1 MKRIYHVVFIFLAF
15 LSSGGLLSGQE
26 LTILHTNDMHSKLT
40 GFGPESEYSPLVTGN
55 DSTSGGFARLSALFK
70 QVREESPDRTLILDA
85 GDFLMGSL
93 FHVAEEE
100 TGFQLNLMKQIGYDY
115 ITLGNHEFEFGP
127 GNLAKV
133 LKSAGEKGGY
143 PQVVASNMIFSK
155 ESGEDDELE
164 QLFQNKS
171 IQPYSIIQ
179 KNGIKIG
186 IFGLVGIDAARVAP
200 ASQPVSFSDPEK
212 VAAKMAAFLKT
223 EKKVNLVILLSHGGI
238 YPHLQNN
245 GYAGE
250 DIDLAERVP
259 LVDIIISGH
268 THVKTP
274 RFIKAGNTYIVQAGS
289 NASHVGEIK
298 LRYRDGKIAEFKFN
312 LLAIDDKIQGDSAV
326 FNKIEKCIDYID
338 KEYLASAG
346 LTYRQ
351 TVGKLNFDIKCDYT
365 DLKSSNLGPFVAD
378 ASKYYLESTGNHADF
393 SLVASGT
400 IREDMLKG
408 IKGLISVADVFRV
421 MSLGKG
427 YDVVPGY
434 PLAKIHLTAHEVKKL
449 MEILIISRGKGG
461 DGFIYFSGIKI
472 YIDSGKGFLR
482 KVQKV
487 EINGKEIDY
496 SKKKT
501 TLYSV
506 TANTYLLSFIGEI
519 KKMSHGLVKVVPK
532 DKYGRPVT
540 DMKNQLI
547 DVNQQKEGIQEAKE
561 WIALIEYMKSFERNG
576 ENIPVVPDYYNAG
589 DRTVVDMAK

>member
-1 MKRIYHVVFIFLAF
+1 MKRISHIIFILTAIS
-15 LSSGGLLSGQE
+15 SSGGLLSGQE
-26 LTILHTNDMHSKLT
+26 LTILHTNDIHSKLT

-55 DSTSGGFARLSALFK
+55 DSTLGGFARLSTFFR
-70 QVREESPDRTLILDA
+70 QVRDVSPDRTLILDA

-100 TGFQLNLMKQIGYDY
+100 TGFQLNLMKQIGYEY
-115 ITLGNHEFEFGP
+115 ITLGNHEFDFGP
-127 GNLAKV
+127 GALANA
-133 LKSAGEKGGY
+133 LKSAGEKEGY
-143 PQVVASNMIFSK
+143 PQVLVSNMVFSR

-212 VAAKMAAFLKT
+212 VAAKMTAFLKA
-223 EKKVNLVILLSHGGI
+223 EKKVDLVILLSHGGI
-238 YPHLQNN
+238 YTDRQSN

-250 DIDLAERVP
+250 DIDLAKKVP

-268 THVKTP
+268 THVTTP
-274 RFIKAGNTYIVQAGS
+274 RYIKVGNTYIVQAGS
-289 NASHVGEIK
+289 NGSHVGEIK
-298 LRYRDGKIAEFKFN
+298 LQYRDRKIEEFAFD
-312 LLAIDDKIQGDSAV
+312 LRAIDDKIQGDSVV

-338 KEYLASAG
+338 KQFLAPAG

-351 TVGKLNFDIKCDYT
+351 TVGKVNFDLKCDYA
-365 DLKSSNLGPFVAD
+365 DLKSSNLGPFIAD
-378 ASKYYLESTGNHADF
+378 ATKYYLDNTGNHADF
-393 SLVASGT
+393 SLVAAGT
-400 IREDMLKG
+400 IREDLPGG
-408 IKGLISVADVFRV
+408 IRGMITVADVFRV

-427 YDVVPGY
+427 YDGIPGY

-449 MEILIISRGKGG
+449 MEILVISRGKGG

-472 YIDSGKGFLR
+472 FTDSGKGFLR
-482 KVQKV
+482 KVQKI

-496 SKKKT
+496 SKKNS

-519 KKMSHGLVKVVPK
+519 KKMSHGLVKVIPK
-532 DKYGRPVT
+532 DIYGRPVT
-540 DMKNQLI
+540 DMKNQLVDI
-547 DVNQQKEGIQEAKE
+547 DQQKEGIQEAKE
-561 WIALIEYMKSFERNG
+561 WIALVKYMKSFERNNEG
-576 ENIPVVPDYYNAG
+576 IPVVPDKYKRVA
-589 DRTVVDMAK
+589 AE